1 VLARFLRQAKYR
13 LAMLAFAVNMR
24 LAVAEFVLLQ
34 LEKARE
40 PIPNFQ
46 KGAVFLLSAV
56 NIAGEEAEEIERDY
70 EQLYDPKDPALEKEP
85 DDQKCTID
93 PKDRPVEAVVSVS
106 PVHKANDLI
115 RKFAFLHEMFL
126 SCEISATV

>member
-1 VLARFLRQAKYR
+1 
-13 LAMLAFAVNMR
+13 
-24 LAVAEFVLLQ
+24 LQ
-34 LEKARE
+34 LEKSRE

-56 NIAGEEAEEIERDY
+56 NIAGEEAEKIERDY

-126 SCEISATV
+126 SCEIFATV